1 MLTLQAREQHI
12 RRDKATSN
20 ICSNQGLMALYAA
33 VYLSTMG
40 AEGLREVAEKG
51 YHGAHYLASELEKTG
66 QMKLKYPERPFLN
79 EFLMSTDIDVDDLI
93 ARCVAEGIL
102 PGVKT
107 SEGEILIAVTEI
119 NTRKEID
126 RLVEIVKS
134 VKGKMS

>member
-1 MLTLQAREQHI
+1 
-12 RRDKATSN
+12 
-20 ICSNQGLMALYAA
+20 
-33 VYLSTMG
+33 
-40 AEGLREVAEKG
+40 
-51 YHGAHYLASELEKTG
+51 
-66 QMKLKYPERPFLN
+66 MKLKYPERPFLN

-107 SEGEILIAVTEI
+107 GEGEILIAVTEM

>member
-1 MLTLQAREQHI
+1 
-12 RRDKATSN
+12 
-20 ICSNQGLMALYAA
+20 
-33 VYLSTMG
+33 
-40 AEGLREVAEKG
+40 
-51 YHGAHYLASELEKTG
+51 
-66 QMKLKYPERPFLN
+66 MKLKYPERPFLN